1 MHAQSSLIILGST
14 DYQATFFNGSD
25 AVFHTS
31 TLHDVQV
38 SDVCIFG
45 IK

>member
-1 MHAQSSLIILGST
+1 MHAQPSLIILGST
-14 DYQATFFNGSD
+14 NYQATFFNG
-25 AVFHTS
+25 FTFYTG
-31 TLHDVQV
+31 TLHDVQL